1 MSRYGADNAARKI
14 NFPAEQTVQQEEQSQ
29 KLRALP
35 GNRTGKA
42 PKQAIPYGKYVLIM
56 AGVFA
61 ALLCVVSSYMRLS
74 TLTTGNSVLRKEIS
88 SLDSDINALNAKKEQ
103 LYNLEFV
110 EDYAT
115 NTLGMVKAD
124 KSQISYL
131 EMGSEDRMVLAGVP
145 AESAG
150 DGDSLFSRILR
161 SFNAVLEYLN

>member
-14 NFPAEQTVQQEEQSQ
+14 NFPAEQVLQEEQSQ
-29 KLRALP
+29 SLRALP
-35 GNRTGKA
+35 GKRAGKA
-42 PKQAIPYGKYVLIM
+42 PKLAIPYGKYMMIM

-61 ALLCVVSSYMRLS
+61 VLLCVVSSYMRLS
-74 TLTTGNSVLRKEIS
+74 TLTTKNSELKKEIS
-88 SLDSDINALNAKKEQ
+88 SLESDISALSAKKEQ

-124 KSQISYL
+124 KSQVSYL
-131 EMGSEDRMVLAGVP
+131 EMGNSDRMVLAGVSSD
-145 AESAG
+145 AADAG
-150 DGDSLFSRILR
+150 DGLLSRLLR